1 MKNKGFT
8 IMELMAVIVI
18 LGILSTLAVVSVSK
32 YRQTVKEKELVNLH
46 STIES
51 AYDKYRS
58 NTIMSGGS
66 ASKKIN
72 FNNIEDEDFNKCFN
86 KYFSD
91 FTYSGNRLTQSDL
104 EGSVFSLNI
113 KGDLLDNASYITDPK
128 TGTKKSETVFVKDG
142 TCLVGSEISDGTSE
156 DQAQTKE
163 IVKSCKEN
171 EEGNFI
177 PSQEEILCI
186 KLVVND
192 EVLINDFDP
201 DKSMQPL
208 CFYFADSV
216 NNGNTG
222 TEEENS

>member
-66 ASKKIN
+66 ASKKID

-113 KGDLLDNASYITDPK
+113 KGDLLDNASYITD
-128 TGTKKSETVFVKDG
+128 TKKSETVFVKDG
-142 TCLVGSEISDGTSE
+142 TCLVGSEISDGTSG
-156 DQAQTKE
+156 DSAQAKE

-171 EEGNFI
+171 EKGKLI

-186 KLVVND
+186 KLVVNK

-208 CFYFADSV
+208 CKYFKP
-216 NNGNTG
+216 
-222 TEEENS
+222 E

>member
-18 LGILSTLAVVSVSK
+18 LGILSTLAVVGVTK

-66 ASKKIN
+66 ASKEIK
-72 FNNIEDEDFNKCFN
+72 FSGLDPNIFN

-91 FTYSGNRLTQSDL
+91 FTYSGNRLTQDDL
-104 EGSVFSLNI
+104 SGSVFSLNI
-113 KGDLLDNASYITDPK
+113 KGDLLSKSTYKDGKTDA
-128 TGTKKSETVFVKDG
+128 EFVKDG
-142 TCLVGSEISDGTSE
+142 TCLVGSEISEITSE
-156 DQAQTKE
+156 DQGQTKE
-163 IVKSCKEN
+163 IDKRCKKDGEN
-171 EEGNFI
+171 PI
-177 PSQEEILCI
+177 PSQEEMLCI
-186 KLVVND
+186 VLKVNGEVVIDDYGEN
-192 EVLINDFDP
+192 
-201 DKSMQPL
+201 SMRPL
-208 CFYFADSV
+208 CVYFADSV
-216 NNGNTG
+216 NNGNTS

>member
-66 ASKKIN
+66 ASKKID

-91 FTYSGNRLTQSDL
+91 FTYSGNRLTKNDL

-163 IVKSCKEN
+163 IVKSCKKN
-171 EEGNFI
+171 EKDKLI

-186 KLVVND
+186 KLVVNK

-201 DKSMQPL
+201 DKSMRPL
-208 CFYFADSV
+208 CKYFKQ
-216 NNGNTG
+216 
-222 TEEENS
+222 E

>member
-18 LGILSTLAVVSVSK
+18 LGILSTLAVVGVTK

-66 ASKKIN
+66 ASKEID
-72 FNNIEDEDFNKCFN
+72 FNNIEDDVFN

-91 FTYSGNRLTQSDL
+91 FTYSGNRLTKNDL

-113 KGDLLDNASYITDPK
+113 KDDLLDNASYITD
-128 TGTKKSETVFVKDG
+128 TKKSETVFVKDG
-142 TCLVGSEISDGTSE
+142 TCLVGSEISDGTSG
-156 DQAQTKE
+156 DSAQAKE

-171 EEGNFI
+171 EKGKLI

-186 KLVVND
+186 KLVVNK

-208 CFYFADSV
+208 CKYFKP
-216 NNGNTG
+216 
-222 TEEENS
+222 E

>member
-113 KGDLLDNASYITDPK
+113 KGDLLSKSTYKDGKTDAD
-128 TGTKKSETVFVKDG
+128 FVKDG

-156 DQAQTKE
+156 DQGQTKE
-163 IVKSCKEN
+163 IAKSCKEN

>member
-18 LGILSTLAVVSVSK
+18 LGILSTLAVVGVTK

-66 ASKKIN
+66 AYKEIDFN
-72 FNNIEDEDFNKCFN
+72 NNNIEDEDFNKYFN

-91 FTYSGNRLTQSDL
+91 FTYSGNRLTKNDL

-113 KGDLLDNASYITDPK
+113 KGDLLDNASYITD
-128 TGTKKSETVFVKDG
+128 TKKSETVFVKDG
-142 TCLVGSEISDGTSE
+142 TCLVGSEISDGTSG
-156 DQAQTKE
+156 DSAQAKE

-171 EEGNFI
+171 EKGKLI

-186 KLVVND
+186 KLVVNK

-208 CFYFADSV
+208 CKYFKP
-216 NNGNTG
+216 
-222 TEEENS
+222 E

>member
-18 LGILSTLAVVSVSK
+18 LGILSTLAVVGVTK

-66 ASKKIN
+66 AYKEIDFN
-72 FNNIEDEDFNKCFN
+72 NNNIEDDDIFN

-91 FTYSGNRLTQSDL
+91 FTYSGNRLTQDDL
-104 EGSVFSLNI
+104 SGSVLSLKI
-113 KGDLLDNASYITDPK
+113 KGDLLDNDSYIRDTEN
-128 TGTKKSETVFVKDG
+128 SETVFVKDG
-142 TCLVGSEISDGTSE
+142 TCLVGSEISEVTSE
-156 DQAQTKE
+156 DPTQAKE

-171 EEGNFI
+171 GDSFI

-186 KLVVND
+186 KLVVNN
-192 EVLINDFDP
+192 EELINDFDP
-201 DKSMQPL
+201 DKSMRPL
-208 CFYFADSV
+208 CVYFADSV

-222 TEEENS
+222 TEE

>member
-46 STIES
+46 STIEA

-66 ASKKIN
+66 AYKEIDFN
-72 FNNIEDEDFNKCFN
+72 NNNIEDEDFNKYFN

-91 FTYSGNRLTQSDL
+91 FTYSGNRLTKNDL
-104 EGSVFSLNI
+104 KGSVFSLNI
-113 KGDLLDNASYITDPK
+113 KGDLLDNDSYITD
-128 TGTKKSETVFVKDG
+128 TKNSETVFVKDG
-142 TCLVGSEISDGTSE
+142 TCLVGSEISDGTSG
-156 DQAQTKE
+156 DPAQAKK

-171 EEGNFI
+171 EEGNLI

-186 KLVVND
+186 KLVVNN
-192 EVLINDFDP
+192 EVLINDFYQA
-201 DKSMQPL
+201 KSMRPL
-208 CFYFADSV
+208 CVYFADSV

>member
-18 LGILSTLAVVSVSK
+18 LGILSTLAAVGVTK

-46 STIES
+46 STIEA

-66 ASKKIN
+66 AYKEID
-72 FNNIEDEDFNKCFN
+72 FNNNNIDKKVFN

-91 FTYSGNRLTQSDL
+91 FTYSGNRLTKDDL
-104 EGSVFSLNI
+104 EDSVFSLKV
-113 KGDLLDNASYITDPK
+113 KGDLLDNDNMA
-128 TGTKKSETVFVKDG
+128 GKSEAVFVKDG
-142 TCLVGSEISDGTSE
+142 ICVVTSSIDE
-156 DQAQTKE
+156 SKN
-163 IVKSCKEN
+163 IVKNCNKDSN
-171 EEGNFI
+171 GNFV
-177 PSQEEILCI
+177 PSKEEILCI
-186 KLVVND
+186 KLVVNK
-192 EVLINDFDP
+192 EELINDFDP
-201 DKSMQPL
+201 DKSMRPL
-208 CFYFADSV
+208 CVYFADSV

>member
-18 LGILSTLAVVSVSK
+18 LGILSTLAVVGVTK

-66 ASKKIN
+66 ASKEID
-72 FNNIEDEDFNKCFN
+72 FNNIEDDDIFN

-91 FTYSGNRLTQSDL
+91 FTYSGNRLTKSDL

-113 KGDLLDNASYITDPK
+113 KGDLLDNDSYIRDTEN
-128 TGTKKSETVFVKDG
+128 SETVFVKDG
-142 TCLVGSEISDGTSE
+142 TCLVGSEISEVTSE
-156 DQAQTKE
+156 DPTQAKE

-171 EEGNFI
+171 GDSFI

-186 KLVVND
+186 KLVVNN
-192 EVLINDFDP
+192 EELINDFDI

-208 CFYFADSV
+208 CVYFADSV

-222 TEEENS
+222 TEE

>member
-66 ASKKIN
+66 ASKKID

-86 KYFSD
+86 K
-91 FTYSGNRLTQSDL
+91 G
-104 EGSVFSLNI
+104 
-113 KGDLLDNASYITDPK
+113 K
-128 TGTKKSETVFVKDG
+128 
-142 TCLVGSEISDGTSE
+142 
-156 DQAQTKE
+156 
-163 IVKSCKEN
+163 
-171 EEGNFI
+171 
-177 PSQEEILCI
+177 
-186 KLVVND
+186 
-192 EVLINDFDP
+192 
-201 DKSMQPL
+201 
-208 CFYFADSV
+208 
-216 NNGNTG
+216 
-222 TEEENS
+222 

>member
-66 ASKKIN
+66 VYKEIDFN
-72 FNNIEDEDFNKCFN
+72 NNNIEDEDFNKYFN

-113 KGDLLDNASYITDPK
+113 KGDLLDNDSYIRDTEN
-128 TGTKKSETVFVKDG
+128 SETVFVKDG
-142 TCLVGSEISDGTSE
+142 TCLVGSEISEVTSE
-156 DQAQTKE
+156 DQGQTKK
-163 IVKSCKEN
+163 IAKSCKKN
-171 EEGNFI
+171 GDSFI

-192 EVLINDFDP
+192 EVLINDFEK
-201 DKSMQPL
+201 DKSMRPL
-208 CFYFADSV
+208 CVYFGDSV

>member
-18 LGILSTLAVVSVSK
+18 LGILSTLAVVGVTK

-46 STIES
+46 STIEA

-66 ASKKIN
+66 ASKEID
-72 FNNIEDEDFNKCFN
+72 FNNIEDDVFN

-91 FTYSGNRLTQSDL
+91 FTYSGNRLTKSDL

-113 KGDLLDNASYITDPK
+113 KGDLLDNDSYIRDTEN
-128 TGTKKSETVFVKDG
+128 SETVFVKDG
-142 TCLVGSEISDGTSE
+142 TCLVGSEISEVTSE
-156 DQAQTKE
+156 DPTQAKE

-171 EEGNFI
+171 GDSFI

-186 KLVVND
+186 KLVVNN
-192 EVLINDFDP
+192 EELINDFDI

-208 CFYFADSV
+208 CVYFADSV
-216 NNGNTG
+216 NNGNTS

>member
-18 LGILSTLAVVSVSK
+18 LGILSTLAVVGVTK

-66 ASKKIN
+66 AYKEIDFN
-72 FNNIEDEDFNKCFN
+72 NNNIEDEDFNKYFN

-91 FTYSGNRLTQSDL
+91 FTYSGNRLTKNDL
-104 EGSVFSLNI
+104 KGSVFSLNI
-113 KGDLLDNASYITDPK
+113 KGDLLDNDSYITK
-128 TGTKKSETVFVKDG
+128 TKNSETVFVKDG
-142 TCLVGSEISDGTSE
+142 TCLVGSKISDGTSG
-156 DQAQTKE
+156 DPAQAKE

-171 EEGNFI
+171 EEGNLI

-192 EVLINDFDP
+192 EVLINDFEQE
-201 DKSMQPL
+201 KSMRPL
-208 CFYFADSV
+208 CVYFADSV

-222 TEEENS
+222 TEE

>member
-18 LGILSTLAVVSVSK
+18 LGILTTLAAVGVTK

-66 ASKKIN
+66 ASKKI
-72 FNNIEDEDFNKCFN
+72 DFNKIENKVFN

-91 FTYSGNRLTQSDL
+91 FTYSGNRLTKSDL
-104 EGSVFSLNI
+104 EYSVFSLNI
-113 KGDLLDNASYITDPK
+113 KGDLLDNDNYMDGK
-128 TGTKKSETVFVKDG
+128 DEKNFVNDG
-142 TCLVGSEISDGTSE
+142 TCLVGSKISDDTSE
-156 DQAQTKE
+156 DTDQTKE
-163 IVKSCKEN
+163 IVKKCKRN
-171 EEGNFI
+171 GDNFI

-192 EVLINDFDP
+192 EILINDFEKG
-201 DKSMQPL
+201 KSMRPL
-208 CFYFADSV
+208 CVYFADSV

>member
-91 FTYSGNRLTQSDL
+91 FTYSGNRLTKNDL
-104 EGSVFSLNI
+104 KGSVLSLKI
-113 KGDLLDNASYITDPK
+113 KGDLLKDSNYINNKD
-128 TGTKKSETVFVKDG
+128 EENFVNDG
-142 TCLVGSEISDGTSE
+142 TCLVGSEISEVTSG
-156 DQAQTKE
+156 DPAQAKE

-171 EEGNFI
+171 GDSFI

-186 KLVVND
+186 KLVVNN
-192 EVLINDFDP
+192 EELINDFDI

-208 CFYFADSV
+208 CVYFADSV

>member
-18 LGILSTLAVVSVSK
+18 LGILSTLAVVGVTK

-66 ASKKIN
+66 VYKEIDFN
-72 FNNIEDEDFNKCFN
+72 NNNIEDEDFNKYFN

-91 FTYSGNRLTQSDL
+91 FTYSGNRLTKSDL
-104 EGSVFSLNI
+104 KDSVFSLNI
-113 KGDLLDNASYITDPK
+113 KGDLLDNDSYIRDTEN
-128 TGTKKSETVFVKDG
+128 SETVFVKDG
-142 TCLVGSEISDGTSE
+142 TCLVGSEISEVTSE
-156 DQAQTKE
+156 DPTQAKE

-171 EEGNFI
+171 GDSFI

-186 KLVVND
+186 KLVVNN
-192 EVLINDFDP
+192 EELINDFDI

-208 CFYFADSV
+208 CVYFADSV
-216 NNGNTG
+216 NNGNTS

>member
-66 ASKKIN
+66 ASKEID
-72 FNNIEDEDFNKCFN
+72 FNNIEDDVFN

-91 FTYSGNRLTQSDL
+91 FTYSGNRLTKSDL

-113 KGDLLDNASYITDPK
+113 KGDLLDNDSYIRDTEN
-128 TGTKKSETVFVKDG
+128 SETVFVKDG
-142 TCLVGSEISDGTSE
+142 TCLVGSEISEVTSE
-156 DQAQTKE
+156 DPTQAKE

-171 EEGNFI
+171 GDSFI

-186 KLVVND
+186 KLVVNN
-192 EVLINDFDP
+192 EELINDFDI

-208 CFYFADSV
+208 CVYFADSV

>member
-18 LGILSTLAVVSVSK
+18 LGILSTLAVVGVTK

-66 ASKKIN
+66 AYKEIDFN
-72 FNNIEDEDFNKCFN
+72 NNNIEDEDFNKYFN

-91 FTYSGNRLTQSDL
+91 FTYSGNRLTKSDL

-113 KGDLLDNASYITDPK
+113 KGDLLDNDSYIRDTEN
-128 TGTKKSETVFVKDG
+128 SETVFVKDG
-142 TCLVGSEISDGTSE
+142 TCLVGSEISEVTSE
-156 DQAQTKE
+156 DPTQAKE

-171 EEGNFI
+171 GDNFI

-192 EVLINDFDP
+192 EVLINDFYK

-208 CFYFADSV
+208 CVYFADSV

>member
-18 LGILSTLAVVSVSK
+18 LGILSTLAAVGVTK

-58 NTIMSGGS
+58 DTIMSGGS
-66 ASKKIN
+66 ASKKID
-72 FNNIEDEDFNKCFN
+72 FNNIKGDVFN

-91 FTYSGNRLTQSDL
+91 FTYSGNRLTKSDL
-104 EGSVFSLNI
+104 KGSVFSLNI
-113 KGDLLDNASYITDPK
+113 KGDLLDNDSYIRETEN
-128 TGTKKSETVFVKDG
+128 SETVFVKDG
-142 TCLVGSEISDGTSE
+142 TCLVDSKISNDTSE

-171 EEGNFI
+171 EDGFI

-186 KLVVND
+186 KLVVNN
-192 EVLINDFDP
+192 EELINDFDK
-201 DKSMQPL
+201 DKSMRPL
-208 CFYFADSV
+208 CVYFADSV